1 MSDDCDILGPL
12 GFGIQILLG
21 IFSFLILICILNIL

>member
-21 IFSFLILICILNIL
+21 VFSFMILICRNQN